1 MKTNELRQY
10 FAARAADLRD
20 YFEDATPSKVSFGT
34 FVEGAAA
41 ELDAKQVVLDAMFV
55 QFDEQ
60 GMGAIYQNSLG
71 QFGFVLKDASEQD
84 AFRYQLFDKKGF
96 YAHSTFTTAEEALVE
111 LCDQGFVQL
120 VSADT
125 LDVMSQ
131 TNEWKRSTEAL
142 ALRTKVQEGK
152 LTWEEAQ
159 RQYEELERQY
169 GPVTR
174 AA

>member
-10 FAARAADLRD
+10 FAVRAADLRT
-20 YFEDATPSKVSFGT
+20 YFEDETPSKVSFGT
-34 FVEGAAA
+34 FVESAAA
-41 ELDAKQVVLDAMFV
+41 ELDAKQIVLDAMFV
-55 QFDEQ
+55 LFDEQ
-60 GMGAIYQNSLG
+60 GMGSIYQNSLG

-120 VSADT
+120 ASADT

-142 ALRTKVQEGK
+142 ALRTKVQEGT

-159 RQYEELERQY
+159 RQYAELERQY